1 MVAILI
7 LTLLALAGGAAL
19 ATAGGVEIAFTTHP
33 LHIRRG
39 AALIF
44 VGLVLFGSGSVV
56 SARLLL

>member
-1 MVAILI
+1 MVAVLI
-7 LTLLALAGGAAL
+7 LTLVALAGGAVL
-19 ATAGGVEIAFTTHP
+19 AVAGGVEITFATHP

-44 VGLVLFGSGSVV
+44 VGLVLFGAGSAA